1 MKNNFKYLLIIF
13 TIVFLASCAKDDDD
27 PINGS
32 DVRNKYVG
40 TWTAQESST
49 VFGSS
54 TYSITISTSNSNLE
68 DILIRNFYN
77 LGSGTVT
84 TGTVNVDGGGNS
96 IQIKQQTVSGNV
108 IIGTGTSNG
117 NGKLTFNFTSDDGQT
132 VDNVTISAT
141 KN

>member
-1 MKNNFKYLLIIF
+1 MKNKFKYLLIIF
-13 TIVFLASCAKDDDD
+13 SIIFLASCAKDDDD
-27 PINGS
+27 PT
-32 DVRNKYVG
+32 DVRGKYVG
-40 TWTAQESST
+40 TWTAQETSS

-77 LGSGTVT
+77 LGTGTVT

-108 IIGTGTSNG
+108 ISGTGTSNG
-117 NGKLTFNFTSDDGQT
+117 NGKLTFNFTSNDGQT
-132 VDNVTISAT
+132 VDNVTVAAT